1 MTTWEKFKNVYLIDF
16 LESFSIAMAISV
28 IIYYIFVI
36 PNMVE
41 GQSMEPNFHDREL
54 LFTDRTIQWI
64 GATSVG
70 ESLNYDYKRED
81 VVIFHT
87 KADID
92 LIKRVIGI
100 SGDKIK
106 LEDGKV
112 YRNGEKLDE
121 DYLPAGTTTYP
132 AYQFEGTVQES
143 QEITVPEGK
152 YFVLG
157 DNRNHSK
164 DSRFTDIGFVDR
176 KDIKGRVLLKY
187 FPFNEFTIYTQK

>member
-1 MTTWEKFKNVYLIDF
+1 MTTWEKFKNIYLIDF

-54 LFTDRTIQWI
+54 LFTDRTIQWV
-64 GATSVG
+64 GSTSVG
-70 ESLNYDYKRED
+70 ESLHYDYKRED

-92 LIKRVIGI
+92 LIKRIIGVA
-100 SGDKIK
+100 GDKIK
-106 LEDGKV
+106 LENGEV
-112 YRNGEKLDE
+112 YRNGEKLE
-121 DYLPAGTTTYP
+121 EKYLPAGTTTYP
-132 AYQFEGTVQES
+132 AYQFEGTLQES
-143 QEITVPEGK
+143 QEITVPNGK

-164 DSRFTDIGFVDR
+164 DSRFSDIGFVDR

>member
-1 MTTWEKFKNVYLIDF
+1 MTTWEKFKNIYLIDF

-54 LFTDRTIQWI
+54 LFTDRTIQWV
-64 GATSVG
+64 GSTSVG
-70 ESLNYDYKRED
+70 ESLKYDYKRED

-92 LIKRVIGI
+92 LIKRIIGVA
-100 SGDKIK
+100 GDKIK
-106 LEDGKV
+106 LEDGEV
-112 YRNGEKLDE
+112 YRNGEKLEE

-132 AYQFEGTVQES
+132 AYQFEGTIQES
-143 QEITVPEGK
+143 QEITVPNGT

-164 DSRFTDIGFVDR
+164 DSRFSDIGFVGR
-176 KDIKGRVLLKY
+176 KDIKGRVLVKY